1 MKLKKLEVDGR
12 IPFDERMAK
21 VNVVDYDP
29 ADYLTTPEAVREYLQ
44 AALEEG
50 DVNYFIQALSDAVR
64 SQGMARSIELSGLA
78 NKQMLKS
85 LCTDKHPPFETVYQA
100 LKVLD
105 MRLHLA

>member
-1 MKLKKLEVDGR
+1 MVK
-12 IPFDERMAK
+12 I
-21 VNVVDYDP
+21 NIVDYDP
-29 ADYLTTPEAVREYLQ
+29 VDYLTTPEAVCEYLQ

-50 DVNYFIQALSDAVR
+50 DVDYFIRALADAAR

-78 NKQMLKS
+78 NKQMFKS

-105 MRLHLA
+105 MRLHVA